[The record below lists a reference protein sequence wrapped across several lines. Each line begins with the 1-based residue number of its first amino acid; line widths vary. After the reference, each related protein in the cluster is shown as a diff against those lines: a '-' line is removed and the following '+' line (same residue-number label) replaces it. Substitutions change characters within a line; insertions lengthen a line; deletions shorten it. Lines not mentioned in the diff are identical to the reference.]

1 MIAALLFAV
10 VIHEFAHGWVA
21 NKRGDSTARLAGR
34 LTLNPLK
41 HIDIVGTF
49 IVPLVLRLLG
59 LMPIGWAKPVPVNF
73 ANLRDPKRDMILVAI
88 AGPAINII
96 AAVAVSLLLRWEFLV
111 ALVFQSQ
118 VSSVSFLFLIY
129 FIYINL
135 LLAVFNL
142 MPIPPL
148 DGSRIMLGL
157 LPNPLARIYG
167 QLEPFGLIIL
177 VVLLNLGFLNFIDK
191 IISFLFIGLNLP
203 MSPYSN

>member
-1 MIAALLFAV
+1 MTIEVLVLIAALLFAV

-73 ANLRDPKRDMILVAI
+73 ANLRDPKRDMSLVAI

-111 ALVFQSQ
+111 ALVFQSK
-118 VSSVSFLFLIY
+118 VSSVIFLFLIY

-148 DGSRIMLGL
+148 DGSSIMLGL

-167 QLEPFGLIIL
+167 QL
-177 VVLLNLGFLNFIDK
+177 
-191 IISFLFIGLNLP
+191 
-203 MSPYSN
+203 